1 MLIVGG
7 DIMRDILHNSKVAIV
22 GGGKVCK
29 AILKIVLG
37 KNFPHRID
45 ILGVADINEQAKG
58 LVYARRKGIFTTL
71 DYKDLY
77 KVEGLNLIIELTGD
91 DRVLSQIN
99 LTKPAEVHLIDHF
112 EAMSVWD
119 FLQIEEE
126 REGIKKRLRGYIR
139 EPEEIEKKFDL
150 FSQQLAKIVE
160 ERTRHLQSVER
171 EIVERERALSQ
182 IIQGNTIPTFVI
194 NKDHIVT
201 HWNRAIEKL
210 TGYKAEEIVGTNK
223 QWLPFR
229 PEERPIMAD
238 VIVDE
243 MEEKEIEKY
252 YGHSWSKSALI
263 EGAYEAEEFFPHIDE
278 KGKWLFFTAAPIR
291 DANGET
297 MGSIETL
304 WDTTERREAR
314 EALQRAHDELEQKT
328 AELEQA
334 NIQLKRFDELKST
347 FLANMSHEL
356 RTPLNSI
363 LGYTDLL
370 LDRVDGDITDEQ
382 EKSLM
387 KVQRNAKHLLTLIN
401 DVLDISRIESGRME
415 LDLKPVNVKDLI
427 GETISALDPLID
439 KKGLVLETAFDEGLP
454 LAHADPDRVRQVV
467 TNLVDNAIK
476 FTSAGRITIRA
487 RASEMGLNNDKR
499 SKFVEVCISDTGR
512 GIRKRD
518 LKRLFDKF
526 RTLDTLATSQYK
538 GAGLGLSI
546 CKGLVEI
553 QGGAI
558 WAESTYGEGSR
569 FCFTLPVKPELI
581 EQKERSLRKDYRVEG
596 LLEEGR
602 AIERPGE
609 IHVLVV
615 DDDTDHV
622 ELLSKILRD
631 EGYQIAKAYD
641 GDKAIESIE
650 HSKPDLIILDLM
662 MPNVSGFE
670 VIEYLKKDEDTKEIP
685 IIVVTGKELS
695 REQLEFL
702 NGSVE
707 NIVKKGILGMEEVLE
722 VVKNTLAR
730 FTL

>member
-1 MLIVGG
+1 
-7 DIMRDILHNSKVAIV
+7 MRDMLHNSKVAIV

-29 AILKIVLG
+29 AILKILLG
-37 KNFPHRID
+37 KNFPQKID

-58 LVYARRKGIFTTL
+58 LVYARKKGIFTTL
-71 DYKDLY
+71 DYRDLY
-77 KVEGLNLIIELTGD
+77 RLEGLNLIIELTGD
-91 DRVLSQIN
+91 NGVLNQIKS
-99 LTKPAEVHLIDHF
+99 TKPADVRLIDHF

-126 REGIKKRLRGYIR
+126 RGRIKKSLRGYIR
-139 EPEEIEKKFDL
+139 EPEEIEKQFEL
-150 FSQQLAKIVE
+150 FSQRLAKIVE

-171 EIVERERALSQ
+171 EIVERERGLSQ

-194 NKDHIVT
+194 NKDHMVT
-201 HWNRAIEKL
+201 HWNRACERL
-210 TGYKAEEIVGTNK
+210 TGYRAEEIVGTNK

-229 PEERPIMAD
+229 PEERPVMAD
-238 VIVDE
+238 IIVDE
-243 MEEKEIEKY
+243 MEEEEIEKY

-297 MGSIETL
+297 VGSIETL
-304 WDTTERREAR
+304 WDTTERREAK

-382 EKSLM
+382 EKSLT
-387 KVQRNAKHLLTLIN
+387 KVHRNAKHLLTLIN

-415 LDLKPVNVKDLI
+415 LELKPVNLKDLI
-427 GETISALDPLID
+427 GETVSALDPLID

-467 TNLVDNAIK
+467 TNLVDNAMK
-476 FTSAGRITIRA
+476 FTSEGRITVRA
-487 RASEMGLNNDKR
+487 KASEMGLAKDKR
-499 SKFVEVCISDTGR
+499 PKFVEVCISDTGR

-518 LKRLFDKF
+518 LNRLLDKF
-526 RTLDTLATSQYK
+526 RTLDTLAASQYK

-553 QGGAI
+553 QGGTI
-558 WAESTYGEGSR
+558 WVQSKYRQGTT
-569 FCFTLPVKPELI
+569 FCFTLPVSAGAMEQGEKALRQDYQVAGVLEREKPRDI
-581 EQKERSLRKDYRVEG
+581 E
-596 LLEEGR
+596 
-602 AIERPGE
+602 
-609 IHVLVV
+609 VLVV
-615 DDDTDHV
+615 DDEPDHV
-622 ELLSKILRD
+622 ELIGKILKG
-631 EGYQIAKAYD
+631 EGCRITKAYD
-641 GDKAIESIE
+641 GEEAIESVKR
-650 HSKPDLIILDLM
+650 SKPHLIILDLM
-662 MPNVSGFE
+662 MPNVSGFD
-670 VIEYLKKDEDTKEIP
+670 VIDYLKAGKDTRGIP
-685 IIVVTGKELS
+685 IIVVTGKELT
-695 REQLEFL
+695 REQTAALD
-702 NGSVE
+702 GRVE
-707 NIVKKGILGMEEVLE
+707 RIVRKGFVGAEGILEQVRR
-722 VVKNTLAR
+722 TLDK
-730 FTL
+730 FELC